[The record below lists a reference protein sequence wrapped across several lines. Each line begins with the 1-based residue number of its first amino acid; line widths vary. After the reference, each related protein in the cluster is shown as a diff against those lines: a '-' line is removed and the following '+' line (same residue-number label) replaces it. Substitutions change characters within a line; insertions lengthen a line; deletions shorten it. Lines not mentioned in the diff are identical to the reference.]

1 MKKLQL
7 SKHSKKYI
15 DKYVMVDDD
24 IFEELIKYNWH
35 YVKARKE
42 YAARRDYSTNKPK
55 KILLHRYIYELKYG
69 KIPEELLVDH
79 IDGNRLNCQTS
90 NLRLAT
96 KSENGC
102 NIKKQ
107 KNNASGFKGISK
119 YVQKQ
124 KMKGKTYIYKRWCAE
139 ISKDQGKRTEKR
151 YTKYFPYT
159 DDGLAQAK
167 EWYKQKSLELHKDF
181 SIFNKDK

>member
-1 MKKLQL
+1 MKEIEL
-7 SKHSKKYI
+7 SKNGWKNRGKY
-15 DKYVMVDDD
+15 KALVDDSLFD
-24 IFEELIKYNWH
+24 IVNQYDWSYRH
-35 YVKARKE
+35 DG
-42 YAARRDYSTNKPK
+42 YAERRDYSTNKPK